1 MTDRTDELA
10 SLFTARVTDESG
22 HYRVSIPKRVV
33 ERGQIMDGD
42 VLRVALID
50 GDDARRSEST
60 HSANAPSDSSPID
73 TTSTDATSADVSST
87 DSHSAT
93 ASARRTPSGAGTAP
107 VSTTETTT
115 SSRSE
120 TTRTK
125 RSPTEAGTTAT
136 TTRAD
141 PDGPPVTEGERR
153 TVTIETLG
161 DEGDG
166 IAKVERGYVVIVSD
180 AEPGDSVTVEITN
193 VRENVSFAS
202 IVSE

>member
-10 SLFTARVTDESG
+10 SLFTARVTDEDG
-22 HYRVSIPKRVV
+22 RYRVSIPKRLV
-33 ERGQIMDGD
+33 ERGQITDGD

-50 GDDARRSEST
+50 GDDARRSEPT
-60 HSANAPSDSSPID
+60 HSADAPSDSSPD
-73 TTSTDATSADVSST
+73 DVPSTDATSTDATST
-87 DSHSAT
+87 DSHSVTVAG
-93 ASARRTPSGAGTAP
+93 RRTPSDAGTAP
-107 VSTTETTT
+107 ASTTETTT

-120 TTRTK
+120 TTRTE
-125 RSPTEAGTTAT
+125 RPPTEAGTTM
-136 TTRAD
+136 RAG
-141 PDGPPVTEGERR
+141 PNGPPVTEGERR